1 MAQQQKQTKQ
11 RQTEEVQAR
20 KNSILESLLDLA
32 FQVAKN
38 NHDYQIAEQK
48 LKGELTW
55 ESWETKEGLEK
66 WIKELEEKLQTI
78 ERE

>member
-1 MAQQQKQTKQ
+1 LPLKTKFLEGEKKVLMAQQQKQTKQ

-48 LKGELTW
+48 LKGELT
-55 ESWETKEGLEK
+55 
-66 WIKELEEKLQTI
+66 
-78 ERE
+78 